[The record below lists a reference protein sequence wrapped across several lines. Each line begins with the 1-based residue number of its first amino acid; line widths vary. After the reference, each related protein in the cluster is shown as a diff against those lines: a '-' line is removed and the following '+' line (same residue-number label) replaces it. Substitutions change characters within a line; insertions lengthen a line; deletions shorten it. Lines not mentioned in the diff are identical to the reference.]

1 MEAICRHDALIG
13 EVQVNIRVDSK
24 INDRLR
30 DFRDEAGRRL
40 GRSVSV
46 IEAINACAHVLNK
59 GL

>member
-1 MEAICRHDALIG
+1 MPI
-13 EVQVNIRVDSK
+13 NIRVDSK

-46 IEAINACAHVLNK
+46 IEAINACAHVMNK